1 MSETKKVIPNLPI
14 AEWFELERNMEIV
27 ARMSTEPVRAI
38 LTRNIQQE
46 KESL

>member
-1 MSETKKVIPNLPI
+1 MSKKKEVIPNLPI

-46 KESL
+46 NESL